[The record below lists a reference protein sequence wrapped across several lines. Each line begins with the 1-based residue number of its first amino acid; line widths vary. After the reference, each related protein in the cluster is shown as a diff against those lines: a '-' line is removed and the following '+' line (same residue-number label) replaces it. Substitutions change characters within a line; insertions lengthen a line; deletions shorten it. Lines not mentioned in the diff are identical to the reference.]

1 MRSTMDTYFLYD
13 GELHRILYCKTNI
26 LGANSD
32 TKRKFFNRGSASC
45 ETRICMFV
53 FVFDRSSPDS
63 GYTLIHDLA
72 SRLQEARPDK
82 KLAARAIYI
91 LYLGRYAFHQDCK

>member
-26 LGANSD
+26 LGAN
-32 TKRKFFNRGSASC
+32 TKRKICNRGSASC

-82 KLAARAIYI
+82 ILAVRAIY
-91 LYLGRYAFHQDCK
+91 

>member
-1 MRSTMDTYFLYD
+1 
-13 GELHRILYCKTNI
+13 
-26 LGANSD
+26 
-32 TKRKFFNRGSASC
+32 
-45 ETRICMFV
+45 MFV

-82 KLAARAIYI
+82 ILAVRAIYILYIVSGALRPYIYCIWGARAIYI

>member
-1 MRSTMDTYFLYD
+1 
-13 GELHRILYCKTNI
+13 
-26 LGANSD
+26 
-32 TKRKFFNRGSASC
+32 
-45 ETRICMFV
+45 MFV

-82 KLAARAIYI
+82 ILAVRAIY
-91 LYLGRYAFHQDCK
+91 